1 MSNITIFQNGAVPD
15 YLRDAG
21 VSELTKSL
29 LSNAG
34 GGGGNKRISLRGKRF
49 RLVVDGEELSTLKA
63 ESLDVV
69 IVNGTKDISRTYYSK
84 AYDPKVEAV
93 PPDCWSKDG
102 VAPDASAS
110 DPQATKCD
118 ICPQNI
124 KGSGQGNSRACRFSK
139 RLAIALADDLEG
151 GVYQLTLPSA
161 SIFGDGEKNQMP
173 FNKFV
178 KYVGSQGHSIDTLVT
193 TMSFDEDSDS
203 PRVYFDANRFLHKDE
218 YAITARLGK
227 SQEALHAITMTVAQS
242 DHVSATTKSTP
253 KPKLV
258 SLVEDGGEDE
268 VEPTVRKSA
277 KSEDKPAS
285 FKPDLDNILT
295 KFAKINKA
303 VDTAVDTVVDDE

>member
-1 MSNITIFQNGAVPD
+1 MSDLTIFQNNSVPD
-15 YLRDAG
+15 YLRDVG
-21 VSELTKSL
+21 VSDLTKSL
-29 LSNAG
+29 LSNSG
-34 GGGGNKRISLRGKRF
+34 GGGGSKRISLRGKKF

-69 IVNGTKDISRTYYSK
+69 IVNATKDISRTFYSK
-84 AYDPKVEAV
+84 AYDPKADAV

-102 VAPDASAS
+102 VAPDPTASTK
-110 DPQATKCD
+110 QAAKCD
-118 ICPQNI
+118 GCPQNI

-139 RLAIALADDLEG
+139 RLAIALADDVAG

-178 KYVGSQGHSIDTLVT
+178 KYVGSQGYSIDTLVT

-203 PRVYFDANRFLHKDE
+203 PRVYFDAKRFLNQEE
-218 YAITARLGK
+218 YAATSKLGK
-227 SQEALHAITMTVAQS
+227 SQEAINAITMTVSQT
-242 DHVSATTKSTP
+242 DHVSAPAIAVP

-258 SLVEDGGEDE
+258 APAMEEEE

-277 KSEDKPAS
+277 KTEDKPVS
-285 FKPDLDNILT
+285 SKPDLGDILS
-295 KFAKINKA
+295 KFAK
-303 VDTAVDTVVDDE
+303 VSTAVDDE